1 MARIPKRVKCSVCK
15 KAWATLGLAVNLS
28 SHVRNPAV
36 NEKTR
41 ALFNHV
47 FGSKKASKIR
57 TTGDIDACFRDVA
70 RRYPHLMPGY
80 KRGQKYDPKSAAD
93 MKSLGSPTDI
103 SRDPFPHTKVS
114 DHYMRNPERRIM

>member
-1 MARIPKRVKCSVCK
+1 MSRIPKRIRCETCK
-15 KAWATLGLAVNLS
+15 RWAPLGLAINLS
-28 SHVRNPAV
+28 SHVRGAAV

-57 TTGDIDACFRDVA
+57 TTKDIDACFRDVA

-80 KRGQKYDPKSAAD
+80 KRGEKYDPNSASD
-93 MKSLGSPTDI
+93 MRKLGTPTDI
-103 SRDPFPHTKVS
+103 ARDPFPHTQVTETRE
-114 DHYMRNPERRIM
+114 HNPERRIV